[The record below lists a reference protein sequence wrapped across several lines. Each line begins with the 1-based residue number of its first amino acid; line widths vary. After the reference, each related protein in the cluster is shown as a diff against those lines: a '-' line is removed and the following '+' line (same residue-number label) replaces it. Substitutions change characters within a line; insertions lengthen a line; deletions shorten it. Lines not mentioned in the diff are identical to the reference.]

1 MGNTAWVEVQ
11 LALTGCLR
19 LARGDRGGLSC
30 FDRSLDGFWRS
41 FRAAVISY
49 PLYLVL
55 LAMRVSTAEWQ
66 NSGGS
71 RIVLVETIGY
81 VVAWVAFPLLMLT
94 VTRWLGRAHR
104 FFDFM
109 VPYNWCQVPQSALFV
124 LAGLVSGILSTQ
136 ASEAI
141 DIVAA
146 LATLVY
152 EWFIARVALDT
163 TGLVAVF
170 VVLLDLVLGVLISR
184 VTGWLYGVDGC
195 LSRFLREKPGKKPLS
210 GAKSIVKSPKNLYCS
225 ATYPVHWQFG
235 EPGIHAL
242 RSGNQIG

>member
-124 LAGLVSGILSTQ
+124 LVGLVSGILSTQ

-184 VTGWLYGVDGC
+184 VTGWLY
-195 LSRFLREKPGKKPLS
+195 
-210 GAKSIVKSPKNLYCS
+210 
-225 ATYPVHWQFG
+225 
-235 EPGIHAL
+235 
-242 RSGNQIG
+242 

>member
-1 MGNTAWVEVQ
+1 MGNTAWVEVR

-19 LARGDRGGLSC
+19 LARGDRDGLSC

-55 LAMRVSTAEWQ
+55 LAMRVSMAEWQ
-66 NSGGS
+66 ASGGW
-71 RIVLVETIGY
+71 RIVMVETIGY
-81 VVAWVAFPLLMLT
+81 VIAWVAFPLLMLN
-94 VTRWLGRAHR
+94 VVRWIGRAHR

-124 LAGLVSGILSTQ
+124 VVGLVSAGGVLSNQ
-136 ASEAI
+136 ASEAM
-141 DIVAA
+141 DIAA
-146 LATLVY
+146 AIATLVY

-170 VVLLDLVLGVLISR
+170 VVLVDLVLGVFISR
-184 VTGWLYGVDGC
+184 ITGGLY
-195 LSRFLREKPGKKPLS
+195 
-210 GAKSIVKSPKNLYCS
+210 
-225 ATYPVHWQFG
+225 
-235 EPGIHAL
+235 
-242 RSGNQIG
+242 

>member
-1 MGNTAWVEVQ
+1 MGTTAWVEVR

-19 LARGDRGGLSC
+19 LARGDRGGLTC

-55 LAMRVSTAEWQ
+55 LAMRVSVAEWQ
-66 NSGGS
+66 NSGGW
-71 RIVLVETIGY
+71 RIVMVETIGY
-81 VVAWVAFPLLMLT
+81 VIAWVVFPLLMLNA
-94 VTRWLGRAHR
+94 VRWIGRAHR

-124 LAGLVSGILSTQ
+124 LVGLVSAGGVLSTQ

-146 LATLVY
+146 IATLVY

-184 VTGWLYGVDGC
+184 VTGGLY
-195 LSRFLREKPGKKPLS
+195 
-210 GAKSIVKSPKNLYCS
+210 
-225 ATYPVHWQFG
+225 
-235 EPGIHAL
+235 
-242 RSGNQIG
+242 

>member
-41 FRAAVISY
+41 FRAAVICY

-55 LAMRVSTAEWQ
+55 LAMRVSVAKWET
-66 NSGGS
+66 SGGW
-71 RIVLVETIGY
+71 RIVTVETIGY
-81 VVAWVAFPLLMLT
+81 VVAWVAFPLLMLN
-94 VTRWLGRAHR
+94 VVRWIGRTHR

-124 LAGLVSGILSTQ
+124 LVGLVSAVGVLSTQ
-136 ASEAI
+136 ASQAI

-146 LATLVY
+146 IATLVY

-184 VTGWLYGVDGC
+184 VTGGLY
-195 LSRFLREKPGKKPLS
+195 
-210 GAKSIVKSPKNLYCS
+210 
-225 ATYPVHWQFG
+225 
-235 EPGIHAL
+235 
-242 RSGNQIG
+242 

>member
-1 MGNTAWVEVQ
+1 MSNTIWVEVQ

-41 FRAAVISY
+41 FRAAVICY

-55 LAMRVSTAEWQ
+55 LAMRVTVAEWQ
-66 NSGGS
+66 QSGGW
-71 RIVLVETIGY
+71 RIVTVETIGY
-81 VVAWVAFPLLMLT
+81 VVAWVAFPLLMLN
-94 VTRWLGRAHR
+94 VVRWIGRAPR

-124 LAGLVSGILSTQ
+124 LVGLESASGVLGTQ

-146 LATLVY
+146 IATLVY

-170 VVLLDLVLGVLISR
+170 VVLLDLVLGVLVSR
-184 VTGWLYGVDGC
+184 ITGALY
-195 LSRFLREKPGKKPLS
+195 
-210 GAKSIVKSPKNLYCS
+210 
-225 ATYPVHWQFG
+225 
-235 EPGIHAL
+235 
-242 RSGNQIG
+242 